1 VKTGLKSLKD
11 LKNPPYT
18 QAELLDALALHGA
31 RNTVKH
37 FEKYW
42 NI

>member
-11 LKNPPYT
+11 LKNPTYT

-31 RNTVKH
+31 RNTMKH

-42 NI
+42 NL